1 MEHNYLVALIIY
13 GTILI
18 LTLIG
23 IIVLFVV
30 IHKQRTHKYKEA
42 LLHTRIEVQ
51 EQALD
56 WVSREIH
63 DNIGQVLAIIR
74 MQLKPELYTQ
84 NVQAMAKQMNEA
96 SEHIGQCIYDLRNMS
111 HTLNSGMIEKM
122 GLKASIEKE
131 LSYFRSL
138 HKLECAFTCK
148 REPELNGEQSLLLF
162 RITQECLNNIV
173 RHAKATRVLINF
185 EQSEDTIS
193 LCIQDDGH
201 GMNTDKPPES
211 KGMGLANIRQR
222 VSILNGNMSIVS
234 TPDQGTNIR
243 ITIKSNNNGKSK
255 H

>member
-1 MEHNYLVALIIY
+1 MEHNYLLALFIY

-23 IIVLFVV
+23 IIVLFIV
-30 IHKQRTHKYKEA
+30 IHKQRTQKYKEA

-74 MQLKPELYTQ
+74 MQLKSGLYDQ
-84 NVQAMAKQMNEA
+84 NVQAMANQMNEA
-96 SEHIGQCIYDLRNMS
+96 SEHIGQCIHDLRNMS
-111 HTLNSGMIEKM
+111 HTLNSGMVEKM

-138 HKLECAFTCK
+138 HKLECNFICDT
-148 REPELNGEQSLLLF
+148 EPELTGEQSLLLF

-173 RHAKATRVLINF
+173 RHAKAKSVEISFNH
-185 EQSEDTIS
+185 SGDSIS
-193 LCIQDDGH
+193 LCIQDDGR
-201 GMNTDKPPES
+201 GMNTNKSQES

-222 VSILNGNMSIVS
+222 VSMLGGNMFIDSA
-234 TPDQGTNIR
+234 PGKGTKIR
-243 ITIKSNNNGKSK
+243 ITIKSNNNGKIK

>member
-23 IIVLFVV
+23 IIVLFIV

-74 MQLKPELYTQ
+74 MQLKPELYGQ
-84 NVQAMAKQMNEA
+84 NVQAMARQMDEA
-96 SEHIGQCIYDLRNMS
+96 AEHIGQCISNLRNMS
-111 HTLNSGMIEKM
+111 HTLNSGMVEKM
-122 GLKASIEKE
+122 GLEASIEKE

-138 HKLECAFTCK
+138 YKLECTFSCNG
-148 REPELNGEQSLLLF
+148 EPKLTGEQSLLLF

-173 RHAKATRVLINF
+173 RHAKATRVQINF
-185 EQSEDTIS
+185 EQSGDTIS
-193 LCIQDDGH
+193 LCIQDNGH

-222 VSILNGNMSIVS
+222 VSMLNGNMSIQS
-234 TPDQGTNIR
+234 APGKGTKIL
-243 ITIKSNNNGKSK
+243 ITIKSNNNGKIK